1 MIEGFEFQ
9 YADIVRYGDCDLHQH
24 MNHARYFTFME
35 QARTVG
41 YLEAM
46 GMRVTG
52 NRESIPFIL
61 ANASCDYRMPA
72 EINDEVVTHM
82 AVTRIGA
89 KSMTMAYRMVR
100 GSDQLLLA
108 EATTVMVS
116 FDYVRMCS
124 VPVPQSFKDAVNALK
139 IKAGCPPLP

>member
-1 MIEGFEFQ
+1 MGAGFEFQ
-9 YADIVRYGDCDLHQH
+9 YSDIVRYGDCDLHQH
-24 MNHARYFTFME
+24 MNHARYLTFME
-35 QARTVG
+35 QARVG
-41 YLEAM
+41 YLEAI

-61 ANASCDYRMPA
+61 ANASCDYRNPA
-72 EINDEVVTHM
+72 EINDEVVTHI

-116 FDYVRMCS
+116 FDYAQMRS
-124 VPVPQSFKDAVNALK
+124 VPVPQAFKDSVNALK
-139 IKAGCPPLP
+139 RRAGCPPLP